1 LTDMQFKVPPHN
13 NQHNCG

>member
-1 LTDMQFKVPPHN
+1 MQFKVPPHN